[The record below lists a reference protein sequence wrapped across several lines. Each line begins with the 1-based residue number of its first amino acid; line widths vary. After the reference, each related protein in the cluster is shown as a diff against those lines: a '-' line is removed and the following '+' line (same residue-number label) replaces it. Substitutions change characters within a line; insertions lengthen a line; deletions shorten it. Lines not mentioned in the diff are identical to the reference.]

1 MKHGLLWLLPLA
13 CLTGLPADPAV
24 PPGLT
29 PGPGGTVLLD
39 GQPFRAIGVN
49 YFSAIN
55 RALVPGEENT
65 TYDDGFRI
73 LAAHGIPFARVAAV
87 PFWPKDWELYQ
98 QDKAEYFA
106 RYDRVI
112 ESAEKHRVGLIMSL
126 FWHPAAVSDL
136 CDEPQG
142 AWGDPESKTIA
153 FAKQYVREVVGRYVD
168 SPAIWAWEFG
178 NEFNLGCNLPNR
190 AEHRPRILPHLGTRT
205 ERSEADDITTPI
217 LVSAMTTIGAAI
229 REIDHRRL
237 ISSGHSRLR
246 PSCFHQERDN
256 SWTRDS
262 LAEHREMMLKYHPD
276 PIGMLSVHVYEVE
289 PGQYFADQPMDLA
302 AVLDVWSAI
311 SAEAGK
317 PLLIGE
323 FGAHGEGAAEA
334 VRSLLDTIAAS
345 KVPLAA
351 VWVYDRGA
359 HDAFNITGDN
369 ERSWIL
375 DRIGELNRRMK
386 SGGT

>member
-1 MKHGLLWLLPLA
+1 MRSLLWLLPLL
-13 CLTGLPADPAV
+13 CLAAV
-24 PPGLT
+24 RGDEAFPPGLT
-29 PGPGGTVLLD
+29 PGPGGTVLHE
-39 GQPFRAIGVN
+39 GQPIRAIGVN

-65 TYDDGFRI
+65 SYDAGFQV

-87 PFWPKDWELYQ
+87 PFWPRDWQLYQ

-112 ESAEKHRVGLIMSL
+112 AAAEKHQIGLILSL
-126 FWHPAAVSDL
+126 FWHPAAISDL

-142 AWGDPESKTIA
+142 AWGNPESKTIA
-153 FAKQYVREVVGRYVD
+153 FATQYVREVVGRYVK

-190 AEHRPRILPHLGTRT
+190 TEHRPRILPHLGTRT
-205 ERSEADDITTPI
+205 ERSEADDITTPL
-217 LVSAMTTIGAAI
+217 LVSALTAIGEAI
-229 REIDHRRL
+229 REIDGLRL
-237 ISSGHSRLR
+237 ISSGHSVLR

-256 SWTRDS
+256 SWTRDT
-262 LAEHREMMLKYHPD
+262 LAEHREMLLKYHPD
-276 PIGMLSVHVYEVE
+276 PIDMLSVHLYDIK
-289 PGQYFADQPMDLA
+289 PGQYFADQPLDLA
-302 AVLDVWSAI
+302 GVLDTWCRL
-311 SAEAGK
+311 SAELGK
-317 PLLIGE
+317 PLLVGE

-334 VRSLLDTIAAS
+334 VRGLLDTIAAS

-351 VWVYDRGA
+351 IWVYDRGA
-359 HDAFNITGDN
+359 HDEFNITGDN

-375 DRIGELNRRMK
+375 DRLGELNRQFQ
-386 SGGT
+386 G